1 MRKMQRKLKK
11 RDVFLIIIILIL
23 VIINLILFVKEYAK
37 PKAQTQDNSGKVSSV
52 KSEKEEVIVPKDDK
66 ELILKLSKMQERDRI
81 EYYCGEYI
89 KKLEQKDYE
98 SAYNLL
104 YPEFKEKY
112 FPTIDSYKE
121 YINKTYPENFALEY
135 DDITRQGNI
144 YVLRLK
150 ILDVLGSRE
159 DEKVQRVV
167 ILEND
172 YNNFVLSFQVI

>member
-1 MRKMQRKLKK
+1 MRKMHRRLKK
-11 RDVFLIIIILIL
+11 RDVVLILTILIL
-23 VIINLILFVKEYAK
+23 VIVNLILFVKEYAK
-37 PKAQTQDNSGKVSSV
+37 PDTQTLDNSGKISQV

-66 ELILKLSKMQERDRI
+66 ELILKLSKMTERDRI

-89 KKLEQKDYE
+89 KKVEQKEYE

-112 FPTIDSYKE
+112 FPTLESFKE
-121 YINKTYPENFALEY
+121 YVDKTYPENFALEY

-144 YVLRLK
+144 YVLRLNV
-150 ILDVLGSRE
+150 LDVLGSKK

-167 ILEND
+167 IREND